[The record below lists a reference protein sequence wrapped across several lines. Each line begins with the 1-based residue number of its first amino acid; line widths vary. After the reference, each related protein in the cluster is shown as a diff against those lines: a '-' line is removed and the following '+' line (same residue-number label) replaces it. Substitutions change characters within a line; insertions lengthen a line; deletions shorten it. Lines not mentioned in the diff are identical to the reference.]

1 MYMTENKDIQPQQQ
15 ASASYAHDREQR
27 HTATTIRHLLVMHMT
42 ENKDIQP
49 QQQASASYAHD
60 REQRYTATTT
70 GIC

>member
-1 MYMTENKDIQPQQQ
+1 
-15 ASASYAHDREQR
+15 
-27 HTATTIRHLLVMHMT
+27 MHMT

-60 REQRYTATTT
+60 REHVYTATTT

>member
-1 MYMTENKDIQPQQQ
+1 
-15 ASASYAHDREQR
+15 
-27 HTATTIRHLLVMHMT
+27 MHMT

-60 REQRYTATTT
+60 REQRYTATKT

>member
-1 MYMTENKDIQPQQQ
+1 
-15 ASASYAHDREQR
+15 
-27 HTATTIRHLLVMHMT
+27 MHMT

-60 REQRYTATTT
+60 REQRSASYTATTT